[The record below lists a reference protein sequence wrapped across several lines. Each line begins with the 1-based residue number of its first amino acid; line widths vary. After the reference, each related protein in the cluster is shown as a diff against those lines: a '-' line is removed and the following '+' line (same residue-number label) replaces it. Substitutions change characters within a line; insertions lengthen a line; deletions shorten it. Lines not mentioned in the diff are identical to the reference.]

1 MRCVKD
7 ASIVPDFGKEEIP
20 IIAMTHVTAGSEK
33 CGMKEREEGRKLD
46 IFTGPLTMHTRGSGG
61 DTYKGD

>member
-1 MRCVKD
+1 MRWFRD

-20 IIAMTHVTAGSEK
+20 IIAMTHVTAGREK
-33 CGMKEREEGRKLD
+33 NGMKEKEEGRKLD
-46 IFTGPLTMHTRGSGG
+46 ISTGPVTTHTGGSGG